1 MTETHWHD
9 AESLEKSGDR
19 SVEELIGV
27 SYTVL
32 NEAGKKCGLY
42 LEGAEIS
49 EATGRWHAVYKAPS
63 SSELVSIEICGL
75 LTNLAAE
82 ADCAEVLSNAL
93 ISRCLDLDV
102 SLPST

>member
-1 MTETHWHD
+1 MTEAHWHS

-27 SYTVL
+27 PYTVL
-32 NEAGKKCGLY
+32 EEAGKACGLY
-42 LEGAEIS
+42 MEGAEIS

-75 LTNLAAE
+75 LTNLGPKADRAE
-82 ADCAEVLSNAL
+82 ILSNAL
-93 ISRCLDLDV
+93 ISRCLDLNV